1 MTDYIDFY
9 TESELDDLF
18 SDIYEIEGVRKIK
31 ELSRQL
37 RTFFNYKAEVIQF
50 RFRSNVPSNH
60 DPNKSCS
67 NNTFYTQKQK
77 IESLSHE
84 FISLLKSIKRDDST
98 LEQEIYYLHFDKNPI
113 RLNKLSNVTEKISSL
128 IHSFSEGS
136 IHDHPKFLK
145 FIVILSKNIIFVKKC
160 LNAEFYAFYDEL
172 EINYGNLGKELRDLI
187 GEVSGMK
194 NASSTKLREE
204 RLLS

>member
-9 TESELDDLF
+9 TESELDALF
-18 SDIYEIEGVRKIK
+18 NDIYEIEGVRKIK

-50 RFRSNVPSNH
+50 RFQSNVPSNY
-60 DPNKSCS
+60 DPNKSCT

-77 IESLSHE
+77 IESLSHK

>member
-60 DPNKSCS
+60 DPNKSCT

-194 NASSTKLREE
+194 NASST
-204 RLLS
+204 